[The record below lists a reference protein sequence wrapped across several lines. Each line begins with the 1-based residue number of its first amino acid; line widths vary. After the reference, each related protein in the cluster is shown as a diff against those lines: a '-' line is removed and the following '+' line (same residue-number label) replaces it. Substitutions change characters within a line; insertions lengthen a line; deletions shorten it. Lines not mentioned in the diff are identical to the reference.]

1 MGVDMRNVQCPAS
14 LTSKVQPVEFCP
26 WSWSSEGSL
35 EPSGGLCPLPN
46 LWQEDPLL
54 ARSYV

>member
-1 MGVDMRNVQCPAS
+1 MGVDMRNVQSPAS
-14 LTSKVQPVEFCP
+14 LTSKVQPVEFCSR
-26 WSWSSEGSL
+26 SWSSEGSL
-35 EPSGGLCPLPN
+35 GPSGGLCPLPN

>member
-1 MGVDMRNVQCPAS
+1 MGVDMRNVQSPAS

-26 WSWSSEGSL
+26 RSWSSEGSL

-46 LWQEDPLL
+46 LW
-54 ARSYV
+54 